1 MKLLKIKKKDS
12 TASEYFTK
20 YSSDVSLGLSKA
32 KVASKLMLSHVK
44 GLDPFLDVDKWAQD
58 NISFLI
64 EDCKEVLKN
73 LEKVSKEM

>member
-1 MKLLKIKKKDS
+1 MKILKVKKKDS

-20 YSSDVSLGLSKA
+20 YAADVNVGLSKA
-32 KVASKLMLSHVK
+32 KVASKLMLGHVK

-64 EDCKEVLKN
+64 DDCKEVLQN
-73 LEKVSKEM
+73 LEKVSKAL